1 MNAAAKSPAKVPFLK
16 KITPKTMCDDV
27 LGIELADRKW
37 VETSLTSP
45 LALYDLL
52 GVISKP
58 KVGHT
63 DKGDWT
69 AFIGRF
75 HACDP
80 ETGEIRAE
88 SGKAHIPV
96 LEDLIYS
103 TLIQAQEV
111 DSKAQIHIAIR
122 IGIKP
127 AAKGKPSQTGY
138 EYWAERLT
146 KTDTADDPIAR
157 LRTEVYQARLAGPA
171 AGNGPAAGTSSEPA
185 PGATEP
191 APAVQNGKGGKGH
204 HASK

>member
-1 MNAAAKSPAKVPFLK
+1 MNAAAKSVAKVPFLK

-52 GVISKP
+52 GVVSKS
-58 KVGHT
+58 KTGHT

-69 AFIGRF
+69 AFVGRF
-75 HACDP
+75 HACNP
-80 ETGEIRAE
+80 STGEVVAE

-103 TLIQAQEV
+103 TLVQAQEA
-111 DSKAQIHIAIR
+111 DPKAQIHVAIR

-146 KTDTADDPIAR
+146 KTEAADDPIAR
-157 LRTEVYQARLAGPA
+157 LRAEVYQPRLAAPGASVEGSAPA
-171 AGNGPAAGTSSEPA
+171 AASEPAGNGTKGAHPA
-185 PGATEP
+185 
-191 APAVQNGKGGKGH
+191 QGGKGH
-204 HASK
+204 HAGK

>member
-1 MNAAAKSPAKVPFLK
+1 MNAAAKSLAKVPFLK

-52 GVISKP
+52 GVISKS
-58 KVGHT
+58 KTGHT

-69 AFIGRF
+69 AFVGRF

-80 ETGEIRAE
+80 NTGEVTAE

-96 LEDLIYS
+96 LEDLVYS
-103 TLIQAQEV
+103 TLVQAQEA
-111 DSKAQIHIAIR
+111 DPKAQIHIAIR

-138 EYWAERLT
+138 EYWAERLS
-146 KTDTADDPIAR
+146 KTETADDPIAR
-157 LRTEVYQARLAGPA
+157 LRAEVYQPRLA
-171 AGNGPAAGTSSEPA
+171 
-185 PGATEP
+185 
-191 APAVQNGKGGKGH
+191 APAGASSDAPAGESAPPAQNGKGAKGH
-204 HASK
+204 HTAK